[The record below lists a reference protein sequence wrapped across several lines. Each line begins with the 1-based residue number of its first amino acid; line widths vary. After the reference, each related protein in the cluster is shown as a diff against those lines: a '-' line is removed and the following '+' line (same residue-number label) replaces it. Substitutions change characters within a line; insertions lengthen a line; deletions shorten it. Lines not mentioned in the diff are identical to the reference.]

1 MSPNMHFFLPRNGT
15 TKTVSASPSTLL
27 LRFRA
32 SQLPIAM
39 VFGVVYL
46 DQARRAVR
54 RLAQFADRQRSI
66 SLSASKLHTWACI
79 VNEIAVD
86 LESSSCSSR
95 HLCSCWFFRRMYFKR
110 SFALEMFRTAGFR
123 VLSSP
128 FPASSQQ
135 HVSLYAPAFISRAIL
150 LSIRI
155 SVPTP

>member
-1 MSPNMHFFLPRNGT
+1 MKGPSGMQTSQISIFFLPRNGT

-27 LRFRA
+27 LRFRG

-39 VFGVVYL
+39 VFGVVYI
-46 DQARRAVR
+46 DQARRAVS

-79 VNEIAVD
+79 VNEIA
-86 LESSSCSSR
+86 ESSSCSSR
-95 HLCSCWFFRRMYFKR
+95 HLCSCWFFGRMYFKR
-110 SFALEMFRTAGFR
+110 SFALEIFRTAGFR

-135 HVSLYAPAFISRAIL
+135 HVSLCAPAFISRAIL
-150 LSIRI
+150 LS
-155 SVPTP
+155 T